1 MTKLL
6 FFGIIGLTNEREVF
20 GMGRDRL
27 IPCKYY
33 TAYGHECQ
41 KGRISDMK
49 GDCRHCKK
57 YDAKDGYKVIDKRKK
72 EKYKYYE

>member
-1 MTKLL
+1 
-6 FFGIIGLTNEREVF
+6 
-20 GMGRDRL
+20 MGRDRL